1 MKKCH
6 KGLDSPF
13 FCAYNKQVINR
24 DPHSMN
30 IQKLVEMRDEDFREY
45 IAECEKQA
53 AELGVNLDYFMEEW
67 ICD

>member
-1 MKKCH
+1 M
-6 KGLDSPF
+6 P
-13 FCAYNKQVINR
+13 YNKWVINR

-30 IQKLVEMRDEDFREY
+30 IQKLVEMRDEDFREF

-53 AELGVNLDYFMEEW
+53 EELEVNLDYFMEEW